1 MLQYREIV
9 WLAIVAGSVGVA
21 ETAAGGP
28 AVQESA
34 REIPVAYDV
43 DVVVLGGGT
52 AAVSA
57 AVAAA
62 EAGARVFLAAPRPY
76 LGDDLAGTLRLT
88 LEECQTPDDPL
99 AQRIFGEGRSASPL
113 AVKRVL
119 DEVLVEARVDF
130 LFGCFATDVLRDAQ
144 GKPAGIVMANRAG
157 RQAVVAKVIVDATE
171 RGTVARLAGAKATPW
186 QAADYEF
193 TRIVVL
199 PGEGEHGE
207 ESVVERLRLPMPGR
221 SFRDFAA
228 AEQAA
233 RRATFRDGQFRA
245 SESLFLVPPD
255 RIVGRDAAAWNE
267 KHPNLDRFRPAGI
280 ERLWVLGG
288 SSDVPRAAM
297 ARLLQPTGL
306 MRLGR
311 QVGASAARMA
321 ANIADLAGVHLPERT
336 GPETIAGDVR
346 EPLHGIRSPDESR
359 ATVPAASRA
368 LPLLGQYDVVVIG
381 GGTSGAPAAIGAG
394 RRGASTLVVEY
405 LEGLG
410 GTGTLGLIGRAHR
423 GMNIGFTREV
433 PFPVDAKVG
442 GVEQKMEWY
451 RREIEN
457 VAGEIWLGA
466 IGCGVLVEGN
476 RVTGAIVATPHG
488 RGVVRASIV
497 IDATGNADLA
507 AAAGAETVFGRDSGD
522 ADIAL
527 QGSGLPSRP
536 LEASYVNTD
545 YLLVEESDLRDV
557 WAAMVGVRLGH
568 EPASYDVGTLLHNRE
583 RRRIVGDHVL
593 RYLDQLLGRT
603 YPDTIAHSQS
613 NYDSHGYP
621 SQPFFAL
628 LPHDEKSL
636 RANHPAP
643 GGSCFTPY
651 RCLLPQN
658 LDGIL
663 VVGLGMS
670 MERDAS
676 AMVRMQRDLQNQGYA
691 AGVAAAMVADRGMS
705 TRDLDVRALQEHLV
719 AVGNL
724 PPEVLDQ
731 RDSFPLKE
739 VEVATAIE
747 RLVDSNRPAAIRALA
762 TVLTHR
768 EPAEPLLVAAFRKA
782 QGEARGVYARILGFW
797 GHTEVVPDLMAALD
811 TVEEWDEKILQGVM
825 AEYAHLPTPV
835 DALVLALGRTRDRR
849 GLPAILR
856 MFEKLDAQTTL
867 SHHRACA
874 LALEQIG
881 DPAAGEPLARRLRKP
896 GMRGHAMTSL
906 EPLYQSPERRRR
918 EGALREIV
926 LARALY
932 RCGDWEGL
940 GETIL
945 GEYAADVRGLFAR
958 HARGVLAGAQ

>member
-442 GVEQKMEWY
+442 GGEQKMEW
-451 RREIEN
+451 
-457 VAGEIWLGA
+457 VALWS
-466 IGCGVLVEGN
+466 VL
-476 RVTGAIVATPHG
+476 
-488 RGVVRASIV
+488 
-497 IDATGNADLA
+497 
-507 AAAGAETVFGRDSGD
+507 
-522 ADIAL
+522 
-527 QGSGLPSRP
+527 
-536 LEASYVNTD
+536 
-545 YLLVEESDLRDV
+545 
-557 WAAMVGVRLGH
+557 
-568 EPASYDVGTLLHNRE
+568 
-583 RRRIVGDHVL
+583 
-593 RYLDQLLGRT
+593 
-603 YPDTIAHSQS
+603 
-613 NYDSHGYP
+613 
-621 SQPFFAL
+621 
-628 LPHDEKSL
+628 
-636 RANHPAP
+636 
-643 GGSCFTPY
+643 
-651 RCLLPQN
+651 
-658 LDGIL
+658 
-663 VVGLGMS
+663 
-670 MERDAS
+670 
-676 AMVRMQRDLQNQGYA
+676 
-691 AGVAAAMVADRGMS
+691 
-705 TRDLDVRALQEHLV
+705 
-719 AVGNL
+719 
-724 PPEVLDQ
+724 
-731 RDSFPLKE
+731 
-739 VEVATAIE
+739 
-747 RLVDSNRPAAIRALA
+747 
-762 TVLTHR
+762 
-768 EPAEPLLVAAFRKA
+768 
-782 QGEARGVYARILGFW
+782 
-797 GHTEVVPDLMAALD
+797 
-811 TVEEWDEKILQGVM
+811 
-825 AEYAHLPTPV
+825 
-835 DALVLALGRTRDRR
+835 
-849 GLPAILR
+849 
-856 MFEKLDAQTTL
+856 
-867 SHHRACA
+867 
-874 LALEQIG
+874 
-881 DPAAGEPLARRLRKP
+881 
-896 GMRGHAMTSL
+896 
-906 EPLYQSPERRRR
+906 
-918 EGALREIV
+918 
-926 LARALY
+926 
-932 RCGDWEGL
+932 
-940 GETIL
+940 
-945 GEYAADVRGLFAR
+945 
-958 HARGVLAGAQ
+958 